1 MATYLGTAAVFEV
14 RSAATAGN
22 LGGGGFNPANANFI
36 SNFTAT
42 SATGNS
48 PVISSA
54 SYNFVAGDVGAWIYV
69 KSGTNWTP
77 GWYQISSVA
86 SNNATVNAT
95 IGAAIQV
102 SNNRFV
108 TNTVAGCATTASPT
122 AGNCGIDYSQQN
134 SAQVT
139 NNVLTGTT
147 TTCTD
152 ATTPFGA
159 QHVGN
164 FICISAGTGVTAG
177 WYEIVSVS
185 GVTATLDRTAGTSYS
200 GCTYYLGGAVSLG
213 GSTAGIT
220 DAIFI
225 QLGAAASTTGSRYFI
240 KGNATYTPSSSIVS
254 LVGNASWPC
263 IVEGYNA
270 VRGDRPSIASGNQP
284 LFSMAAFTFTA
295 GDFSQVWCLNFTGTA
310 SPVVAAATASGFSFF
325 VYCKCKNTSTS
336 AAQHAFNAAFTNC
349 QFIGCEAISYNGNG
363 LRSAGGANVFIGCY
377 AHDSNVPIAIPSV
390 GNAIINCIISGGT
403 TDNITA
409 NANGNI
415 IYGNTIYGAEN
426 KTGDGLE
433 NIGASCSIINNIIYG
448 FVNGFGGSV
457 TRLAGVQDYNCYFN
471 NTTNINAGVVGSY
484 LGAND
489 VTATNPS
496 FTSVAQVTGT
506 TATSSGTTLTD
517 SGKNFTTAGVVA
529 GRDYLYVI
537 SGTGATAGIYGITAV
552 GTTTLTT
559 DNSLGTIS
567 GSGTYQITTGRNFLP
582 TGAI

>member
-1 MATYLGTAAVFEV
+1 MANYAGTGAVFEI

-22 LGGGGFNPANANFI
+22 LGGGGFNPVNANFI

-86 SNNATVNAT
+86 SNNATVNAI
-95 IGAAIQV
+95 IGAAIQI
-102 SNNRFV
+102 SNNRYI

-122 AGNCGIDYSQQN
+122 SGNCGIDYSQQN
-134 SAQVT
+134 AAQVT

-185 GVTATLDRTAGTSYS
+185 GVTATLDRSAGASYS

-213 GSTAGIT
+213 GSTSGIT
-220 DAIFI
+220 DAIFFL
-225 QLGAAASTTGSRYFI
+225 QGGNTTTRGIRFFI
-240 KGNATYTPSSSIVS
+240 KGAATYTPSAAITTLAGNGAWPAIIEGFNS
-254 LVGNASWPC
+254 L
-263 IVEGYNA
+263 
-270 VRGDRPSIASGNQP
+270 RGDRPTIASGNQP
-284 LFSMAAFTFTA
+284 IISMGANIWTDGSINQINNIT
-295 GDFSQVWCLNFTGTA
+295 FTGTSTSVIA
-310 SPVVAAATASGFSFF
+310 NGGGTTYA
-325 VYCKCKNTSTS
+325 YCKVKNSSTTAGRF
-336 AAQHAFNAAFTNC
+336 AAN
-349 QFIGCEAISYNGNG
+349 ISGGNG
-363 LRSAGGANVFIGCY
+363 LYIACELISYLGTAVSAT
-377 AHDSNVPIAIPSV
+377 
-390 GNAIINCIISGGT
+390 GGT
-403 TDNITA
+403 TNIVGCYIHDSDIGINVSGA
-409 NANGNI
+409 NSSIVSNI
-415 IYGNTIYGAEN
+415 IVSCVTEAIIEQSAYNLIYGNTLYGAEN
-426 KTGDGLE
+426 KLGIGIAQPYPRGLK
-433 NIGASCSIINNIIYG
+433 INNILYG
-448 FVNGFGGSV
+448 FVSGYGGV
-457 TRLAGVQDYNCYFN
+457 DTQYCGVADYNSFFN
-471 NTTNINAGVVGSY
+471 NTSNINASTTGAFF
-484 LGAND
+484 GAND

-517 SGKNFTTAGVVA
+517 SGKNFTTAGVIA
-529 GRDYLYVI
+529 GQDYLYII

-559 DNSLGTIS
+559 DNSLGAIS
-567 GSGTYQITTGRNFLP
+567 ANGTYQITTGRNFLP